1 VRSVPTV
8 DAIELLWRVRGG
20 SQAHLIHASDGF
32 WYVVKFQNNPQHHRI
47 LVNELLASELLE
59 YLGVAAP
66 QHAIVHFSPAFM
78 AANPEACIQTRH
90 GKIAVQPGPHFGSRY
105 PGDPRVVNVCDSL
118 TDRALG
124 SVANLKQFL
133 GALVF
138 DRWVCNA
145 DARQAIFFNADI
157 SGGTGPNRRLTAQMI
172 DHGLALNGEHWTL
185 IDASLLGVY
194 PRHAVYAQARSLRDF
209 EPWMS
214 AVVSCPTAVYD
225 HARRLLPAEWIRTD
239 EPGEL
244 DRLLT
249 LLHLRQKRI
258 EDLVAD
264 SFSCLAVH
272 GWPKLSQPAPRWAN
286 SILACSATVHH

>member
-1 VRSVPTV
+1 
-8 DAIELLWRVRGG
+8 
-20 SQAHLIHASDGF
+20 
-32 WYVVKFQNNPQHHRI
+32 
-47 LVNELLASELLE
+47 
-59 YLGVAAP
+59 
-66 QHAIVHFSPAFM
+66 M
-78 AANPEACIQTRH
+78 
-90 GKIAVQPGPHFGSRY
+90 
-105 PGDPRVVNVCDSL
+105 VNVCDSL

-225 HARRLLPAEWIRTD
+225 HALQVLPAEWLRKD

-244 DRLLT
+244 DHLFT
-249 LLHLRQKRI
+249 LLQLRQKRI

-264 SFSCLAVH
+264 CFSCLAV
-272 GWPKLSQPAPRWAN
+272 PRRAKLSQPAPLWAT
-286 SILACSATVHH
+286 SIVACSGSVHR